1 MGQPEE
7 QNGNFDELLA
17 YLHRTRG
24 FDFSGYKRTSLQRRI
39 HKRME
44 AVGAEHYEQYTDY
57 LEVHPDEFSHLFN
70 TILINVTD
78 FFRDPA
84 AWDYLTKEV
93 VTRIVNVKLPADP
106 IRIWSAGCASGEE
119 AYTLAMI
126 LCEAVGPDRF
136 REHVK
141 IYGTDLDLDA
151 LNQARQ
157 GLYPPRQ
164 NEEIN
169 PELRE
174 KYFEPNGDRLLFRK
188 DLRRS
193 VIFGRHDLTQDA
205 PISRLDLLVC
215 RNTLMYF
222 NAEVQSRI
230 IERFH
235 FAINDGGYLF
245 LGKAEMLLAQSPAFS
260 PVDLKQRIFRKIG
273 TNNRTRFWPTPRSF
287 ADPLYNP
294 LLNHV
299 RLRDASFDSGA
310 LPQVVIDANGILAMA
325 NQQARALFGVVPRD
339 LGQPF
344 QDVEMSFRPVD
355 LRTQVETAQ
364 SENRPVILRDAEWRR
379 GPEQI
384 EYYEI
389 QICPLRDNS
398 TVLGTSITF
407 ANVSATRRAHEE
419 LQTVRQELES
429 ASEELQSTNEELE
442 TTNEELQSTVEELE
456 TTNEELQSTNEELET
471 MNEELQSANEEL
483 QTMNDELRQRSEEL
497 NHVNSFLQS
506 ILSGFQGSVVVL
518 DKDLTILVWSH
529 RAEETWGLR
538 GEEVQGKQF
547 LNLDIGLP
555 VMELRQPIR
564 ECLNGSPNKMV
575 TLDAVNRR
583 GKPIHCEVTCTPLS
597 GDGDDGPRGVI
608 LMMEDAKK
616 SS

>member
-7 QNGNFDELLA
+7 PDAAFEELLA

-24 FDFSGYKRTSLQRRI
+24 FDFSGYKRSSLQRRI
-39 HKRME
+39 RKRME
-44 AVGAEHYEQYTDY
+44 VVGVESYDQYTDY
-57 LEVHPDEFSHLFN
+57 LEVHPDEFVHLFN

-84 AWDYLTKEV
+84 AWAYLKTEV
-93 VTRIVNVKLPADP
+93 VPRMVAGKQPNDSF
-106 IRIWSAGCASGEE
+106 RIWSAGCASGEE

-126 LCEAVGPDRF
+126 FAEALGEDRF

-141 IYGTDLDLDA
+141 IYGTDVDLDA

-157 GLYPPRQ
+157 GTYLVRQ
-164 NEEIN
+164 LEEMD
-169 PELRE
+169 PALRE
-174 KYFEPNGDRLLFRK
+174 KYFEPNGDRRAFRK

-235 FAINDGGYLF
+235 FGICDGGYLF
-245 LGKAEMLLAQSPAFS
+245 LGKAEMLLAHSPAFA
-260 PVDLKQRIFRKIG
+260 PVDLKQRIFRKLS
-273 TNNRTRFWPTPRSF
+273 NNNHRTRLWPTPRTF
-287 ADPLYNP
+287 ADPNVNP

-299 RLRDASFDSGA
+299 RLRDSAFETGAS
-310 LPQVVIDANGILAMA
+310 PQVVIDSAGVLAMA
-325 NQQARALFGVVPRD
+325 NQQARAFFGIVPRD

-344 QDVEMSFRPVD
+344 QDLEVSFRFAD
-355 LRTQVETAQ
+355 LRGQMETALA
-364 SENRPVILRDAEWRR
+364 ENRTVTLREAEWRR
-379 GPEQI
+379 GPDQV

-389 QICPLRDNS
+389 QIAPLRDNS
-398 TVLGTSITF
+398 TILGTSITF
-407 ANVSATRRAHEE
+407 SNVSAMRKAQAD
-419 LQTVRQELES
+419 LQTARQELES

-483 QTMNDELRQRSEEL
+483 QTMNDELRQRSDEL
-497 NHVNSFLQS
+497 NQVNSFLQS
-506 ILSGFQGSVVVL
+506 ILSGFKGSVVVL
-518 DKDLTILVWSH
+518 DKDLTVLVWNH
-529 RAEETWGLR
+529 RAEDTWGLR
-538 GEEVQGKQF
+538 SEEVTGKQF

-555 VMELRQPIR
+555 VMELRKPIR
-564 ECLNGSPNKMV
+564 DCLAGTPNTALSVK
-575 TLDAVNRR
+575 AVNRR
-583 GKPIHCEVTCTPLS
+583 GKPVHCDITCTPLD
-597 GDGDDGPRGVI
+597 GGDDGVRGVI
-608 LMMEDAKK
+608 LMMEEAGQKD
-616 SS
+616 